1 MAPRGRKPNVL
12 TQRSGSSHNPQPDV
26 SVLAPGALTDHLD
39 PPDILSEFAAPYWT
53 LMSDAMIDARVL
65 RPEHVPMM
73 IETAE
78 AFALASATREK
89 LWDAIQEDEEP
100 HVVGK
105 LRTNYVSI
113 AGLARG
119 YAADLGIS
127 PTAQVRLGLLK
138 AQGSS
143 ILDALDKRKGTTND
157 DTTGSA

>member
-12 TQRSGSSHNPQPDV
+12 TQKSGSSHNPQPDV
-26 SVLAPGALTDHLD
+26 SVLAPGALTDHIA
-39 PPDILSEFAAPYWT
+39 PPDILSKEAAPYWEI
-53 LMSDAMIDARVL
+53 MSDALIDARVL

-78 AFALASATREK
+78 AFAMAHYLRKDMWTAIREGY
-89 LWDAIQEDEEP
+89 EP
-100 HVVGK
+100 KIIGK
-105 LRTNYVSI
+105 MRTNYVSV

-143 ILDALDKRKGTTND
+143 ILDALDQRPKEEL
-157 DTTGSA
+157 